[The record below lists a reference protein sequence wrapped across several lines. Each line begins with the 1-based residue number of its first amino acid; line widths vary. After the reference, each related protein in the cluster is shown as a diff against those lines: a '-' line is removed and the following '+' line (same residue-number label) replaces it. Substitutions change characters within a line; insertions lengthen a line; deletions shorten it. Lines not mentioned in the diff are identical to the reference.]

1 MFFKGFL
8 TFFIVLFSV
17 CLMALIFCLANL
29 SEARFDLSENKAFDG
44 EDLDCSF
51 IPKEAIVFSRGES
64 KNYTPLGGGFLRL
77 VISAKVEE
85 NRWGKELVV
94 KTKPFWMV
102 VLLAYAFI
110 IFFTSLVIREIF
122 KRRF

>member
-1 MFFKGFL
+1 M
-8 TFFIVLFSV
+8 
-17 CLMALIFCLANL
+17 
-29 SEARFDLSENKAFDG
+29 DLE
-44 EDLDCSF
+44 CSF
-51 IPKEAIVFSRGES
+51 TSKETIVFSRGES